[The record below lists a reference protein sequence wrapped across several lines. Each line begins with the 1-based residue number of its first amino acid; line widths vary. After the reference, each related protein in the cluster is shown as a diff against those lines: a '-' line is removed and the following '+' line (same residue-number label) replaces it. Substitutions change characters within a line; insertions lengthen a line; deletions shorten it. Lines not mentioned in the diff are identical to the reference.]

1 MWRKVLKF
9 LTCSRR
15 QHEQR
20 VVEEKKEL
28 DSKIKSLQNFIEMN
42 DTFKAF
48 IEEEK
53 NDMREQLKFMQFY
66 SLALQRR
73 INRFI

>member
-1 MWRKVLKF
+1 MEL
-9 LTCSRR
+9 
-15 QHEQR
+15 QPHQQR

-66 SLALQRR
+66 SLTLQRR

>member
-1 MWRKVLKF
+1 MEL
-9 LTCSRR
+9 
-15 QHEQR
+15 QPHQQR
-20 VVEEKKEL
+20 FVEEKKEH

>member
-1 MWRKVLKF
+1 MEL
-9 LTCSRR
+9 
-15 QHEQR
+15 QPHQQR

>member
-1 MWRKVLKF
+1 MAEL
-9 LTCSRR
+9 
-15 QHEQR
+15 QPHQQR
-20 VVEEKKEL
+20 VVDEKNEL

>member
-1 MWRKVLKF
+1 MEL
-9 LTCSRR
+9 
-15 QHEQR
+15 QPHQQR
-20 VVEEKKEL
+20 VVEEKNEL

>member
-1 MWRKVLKF
+1 MEL
-9 LTCSRR
+9 
-15 QHEQR
+15 QPHQQR

-66 SLALQRR
+66 SLTLHRR

>member
-1 MWRKVLKF
+1 MEL
-9 LTCSRR
+9 
-15 QHEQR
+15 QPHQQR
-20 VVEEKKEL
+20 VVEEKNEL

-66 SLALQRR
+66 SLTLHRR